1 MVRTESTL
9 IHQFLEQSA
18 KTFPDKC
25 ALVQDDRRATYAEL
39 DAAANC
45 LATWMIVKGVDPGNR
60 VVILLANS
68 LEYVVSYYA
77 ILKAGAVAV
86 PLNPDLKLSGLK
98 PILESLEPKM
108 MILTERQHGVIGEL
122 DVCGTGL
129 NLLLVS
135 GDQTRSAQDEVS
147 VQARWNDVVRAD
159 ASAPPAI
166 SINASDLSSIIFTS
180 GSTGA
185 AKGVMLTHRN
195 IVANADSIIQY
206 LQLTSND
213 IQMVVL
219 PFFYV
224 MGKSLLNTHFAVG
237 GRVVINNRF
246 AFAASVIN
254 QMVEEKVTGFS
265 GVPSTYAHLLHKSPL
280 ASYRDR
286 LGSLRYCSQ
295 AGGHMAR
302 TTKEALLEILPKQ
315 TQLFVMYGATE
326 ASARLSYVEP
336 ERLIDKIDSIGRP
349 IPGVTMSVLG
359 EDGAELS
366 PGQVGEIVARGAN
379 ITSGYW
385 RDADATQAAL
395 SEHGYHTGDLGYCDQ
410 DAYLYLTGRKDHQL
424 KVGGHRINPVE
435 IEEALMATGLAVEVS
450 VLGLPDPLLGN
461 KLVAVVV
468 AIDQTVDARKILSL
482 CSKKLPKHKLP
493 QDVLFV
499 KSLPKSGAGKVD
511 NKRCEEL
518 FESLVKVAG

>member
-1 MVRTESTL
+1 MMPMSRTESTL

-18 KTFPDKC
+18 KVFPDKC
-25 ALVQDDRRATYAEL
+25 ALVQDERRATYTEI

-45 LATWMIVKGVDPGNR
+45 LATWMIAKGVVPGDR
-60 VVILLANS
+60 VVILLGNS

-86 PLNPDLKLSGLK
+86 PLNPELKFSGLQ

-108 MILTERQHGVIGEL
+108 IILSERQRAAIGEPDL
-122 DVCGTGL
+122 PGRGIR
-129 NLLLVS
+129 LLSVG
-135 GDQTRSAQDEVS
+135 GDQKRSTMAGS
-147 VQARWNDVVRAD
+147 SILAHWNDVVGAEGYDPPSVAID
-159 ASAPPAI
+159 ASNLAT
-166 SINASDLSSIIFTS
+166 IIFTS

-185 AKGVMLTHRN
+185 AKGVMLSHRN
-195 IVANADSIIQY
+195 IVTNADSIIQY
-206 LQLTSND
+206 LRLSCDD

-246 AFAASVIN
+246 AFAASVIK

-280 ASYRDR
+280 ARYRDR
-286 LGSLRYCSQ
+286 LDCLRYCSQ

-336 ERLIDKIDSIGRP
+336 ERLNEKIDSIGRP
-349 IPGVTMSVLG
+349 IPNVMMKVLG
-359 EDGAELS
+359 EDGEELA
-366 PGQVGEIVARGAN
+366 PGQVGELVAKGAN

-385 RDADATQAAL
+385 RDPAATQRAL
-395 SEHGYHTGDLGYCDQ
+395 TDHGYHTGDLGYQ
-410 DAYLYLTGRKDHQL
+410 DRDGYFFLTGRKDHQL
-424 KVGGHRINPVE
+424 KVGGHRINPIE
-435 IEEALMATGLAVEVS
+435 IEETLMATGLVVEAV
-450 VLGLPDPLLGN
+450 VLGLPDILMGT

-468 AIDQTVDARKILSL
+468 ATEQTTDADTVLSYCAKILPKYKVPQEL
-482 CSKKLPKHKLP
+482 LFVEGLPKN
-493 QDVLFV
+493 
-499 KSLPKSGAGKVD
+499 SSGKVD
-511 NKRCEEL
+511 KEKC
-518 FESLVKVAG
+518 AGLLTL